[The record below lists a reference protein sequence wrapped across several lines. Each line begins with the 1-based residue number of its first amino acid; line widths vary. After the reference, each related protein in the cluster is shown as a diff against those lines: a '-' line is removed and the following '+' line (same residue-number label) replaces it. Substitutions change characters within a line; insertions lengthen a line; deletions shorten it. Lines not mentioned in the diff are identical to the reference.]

1 MATVAHA
8 DTLALSFS
16 AYYSNTFITIGE
28 ESAGF
33 RIRAAFLGTNHCP
46 RHLSTIQQNQLYHP
60 MVELGDIQSVSCANA
75 AWI

>member
-46 RHLSTIQQNQLYHP
+46 EASFNHP
-60 MVELGDIQSVSCANA
+60 TKPVVPPHGGVGRYPECELC
-75 AWI
+75 